1 MHCPGCGV
9 KVSANQKFCRSC
21 GFGLEKVSQ
30 LVAEQQ
36 TAEQKQVA
44 IEIGEGSNDRLHPM
58 EWLGVIGWYTFIGGG
73 AMGVILIFYSI
84 ISKLIIE
91 KGQIIPGIALLLFL
105 AGALLMLPYIHYM
118 ESKKDSAK
126 RKRQE
131 PKVLA
136 EEGATEKLPP
146 ESCSEIRPSVTEH
159 TTELLE
165 TRSAIVT
172 QRRLSDELE
181 D

>member
-36 TAEQKQVA
+36 TAEQKQAA

-58 EWLGVIGWYTFIGGG
+58 EWLGIIGWFTFIGGS
-73 AMGVILIFYSI
+73 AMGVILIFYNI
-84 ISKLIIE
+84 ISKLIID
-91 KGQIIPGIALLLFL
+91 KGQIIPGIALLLFI

-126 RKRQE
+126 HKRQE
-131 PKVLA
+131 PKVLD

-146 ESCSEIRPSVTEH
+146 ETYSEIGPSVTEH

-165 TRSAIVT
+165 IRNAKVT
-172 QRRLSDELE
+172 HRRLSDELH